1 MKLSKE
7 EWLKELLK
15 RGFKVSASK
24 AYRERGSYM
33 EIRRSTASVN
43 DSIKEF
49 LE

>member
-15 RGFKVSASK
+15 RGFKLSTSK
-24 AYRERGSYM
+24 PYRERGSYM
-33 EIRRSTASVN
+33 EIRRSTVPMFDAVK
-43 DSIKEF
+43 DE